1 MVLALHIILDVI
13 ILYVLSWN
21 RMGKLLVLLFVAGLG
36 TKSRANVRFFEDT
49 LFCTCNYLMKV

>member
-13 ILYVLSWN
+13 IVYVLSWN

-36 TKSRANVRFFEDT
+36 TKSCANII
-49 LFCTCNYLMKV
+49 L